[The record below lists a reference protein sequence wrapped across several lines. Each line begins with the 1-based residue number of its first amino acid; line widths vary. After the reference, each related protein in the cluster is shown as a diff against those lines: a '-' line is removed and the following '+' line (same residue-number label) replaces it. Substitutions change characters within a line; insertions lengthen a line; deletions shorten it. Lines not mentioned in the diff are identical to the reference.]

1 MLNSN
6 ASIYILREHVKDV
19 NNITNVVEFSV
30 SGSLRMEE
38 KKREERNEKIN
49 EN

>member
-30 SGSLRMEE
+30 WKFEDGRKE
-38 KKREERNEKIN
+38 KRRKK
-49 EN
+49 